1 MMGTTDKLSEIMRL
15 VKRNKKI
22 LRKRKRKQNIMK
34 KKQWHIPRETPRKKS
49 KVWTMGI
56 TLVWLQER
64 VFCGLFWVSR
74 VEQPFK
80 IHGSKSCTY
89 GEQDGRGVDR
99 SGLHLSPQIHEEYT
113 FRHRSGCRTSAES
126 RQEYLTSGK
135 EYIEPRKTWDQA
147 LSLWSGSTDSKTLD
161 YHRTNT
167 REYLT
172 NSKNSHKGN
181 HLNARPGITQ
191 TPGAPCAGHLI

>member
-1 MMGTTDKLSEIMRL
+1 MLLEENLFVCRRITIVQLRPVPGRFRHVLLFATLWTIICQLSRSMGFPQARIIEWK
-15 VKRNKKI
+15 
-22 LRKRKRKQNIMK
+22 
-34 KKQWHIPRETPRKKS
+34 
-49 KVWTMGI
+49 
-56 TLVWLQER
+56 
-64 VFCGLFWVSR
+64 
-74 VEQPFK
+74 
-80 IHGSKSCTY
+80 
-89 GEQDGRGVDR
+89 EQDGGGV
-99 SGLHLSPQIHEEYT
+99 GGHGVHLSPQIHEEYT